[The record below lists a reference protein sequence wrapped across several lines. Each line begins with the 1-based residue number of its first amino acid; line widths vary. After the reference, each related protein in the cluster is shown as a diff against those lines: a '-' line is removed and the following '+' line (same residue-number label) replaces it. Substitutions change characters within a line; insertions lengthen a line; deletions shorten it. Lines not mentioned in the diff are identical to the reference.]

1 MKKTSEYMA
10 TITLSYD
17 ARNKIARSIVKMMED
32 SGLFILLKEDEPS
45 ESSLK
50 ALEEFWKEKGYVAK
64 DAADAIRWLK
74 S

>member
-32 SGLFILLKEDEPS
+32 SGLFSFLQMEMVEKFS
-45 ESSLK
+45 EQK
-50 ALEEFWKEKGYVAK
+50 
-64 DAADAIRWLK
+64 
-74 S
+74 

>member
-1 MKKTSEYMA
+1 MA

-50 ALEEFWKEKGYVAK
+50 A
-64 DAADAIRWLK
+64 
-74 S
+74 